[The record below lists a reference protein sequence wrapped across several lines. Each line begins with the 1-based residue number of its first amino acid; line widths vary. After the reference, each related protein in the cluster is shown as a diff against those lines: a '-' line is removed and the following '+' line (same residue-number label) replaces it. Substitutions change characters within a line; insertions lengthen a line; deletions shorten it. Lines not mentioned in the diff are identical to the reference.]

1 MSCGAVLK
9 SMICCPFF
17 VFHQNLH
24 YVCGS
29 GKFRSWA
36 VSKKPSAEQHNSQA
50 VPGAKP
56 LVNPMEQDFSL

>member
-36 VSKKPSAEQHNSQA
+36 VKQSTEQHNAQA
-50 VPGAKP
+50 VPQGQP
-56 LVNPMEQDFSL
+56 LVNPIKQEFSL